1 MTTADENVAQTAEIR
16 QAIPLRPR
24 VSVIVASHN
33 ARGNIEQCLK
43 AVEAAGREHLT
54 EVIVVDNSSDGAA
67 DYVATHFPHVSL
79 LRAPS
84 RHLIPRLWEA
94 GIRAASGE
102 LVAITTAD
110 FIPRPDW
117 IGRIVEAHREPYAGV
132 GGAIENE
139 PEGGPVSWAIYFCR
153 YSPYMPPF
161 DAATVPDFAGDNAS
175 YKRSALQGYEEVWRN
190 GFWEAEVHARM
201 VADGLEL
208 YLCPQIL
215 VTHRKSYSFAAFMAQ
230 RFFHG
235 RQCGSERAARMS
247 LGGRI
252 TRVFAAPLVPFVML
266 YRIVARVLRRRRFVG
281 QFLTSAPVML
291 AFFSSWAAGEL
302 VGFVSPSRIDGEM

>member
-1 MTTADENVAQTAEIR
+1 MTTMDESVG
-16 QAIPLRPR
+16 QAGKSHRPHPLRPQ

-33 ARGNIEQCLK
+33 ARGNIKQCLD
-43 AVEAAGREHLT
+43 ALQVARREHDA
-54 EVIVVDNSSDGAA
+54 EIIIVDNSSDGTA
-67 DYVATHFPHVSL
+67 DYVAKHFPHVTL
-79 LRAPS
+79 LSARPKD
-84 RHLIPRLWEA
+84 LTPRLWEA
-94 GIRAASGE
+94 GIRAASGD

-110 FIPRPDW
+110 FIPRADW
-117 IGRIVEAHREPYAGV
+117 IGRIVEVHREPYAGV

-161 DAATVPDFAGDNAS
+161 DAAKVHDFAGDNAS
-175 YKRSALQGYEEVWRN
+175 YKRSELLRYGQARRN
-190 GFWEAEVHARM
+190 GFWEAEVHALM
-201 VADGLEL
+201 IADGLEL
-208 YLCPQIL
+208 YLCPRIL
-215 VTHRKSYSFAAFMAQ
+215 VTHRKTYSFGAFMAQ

-235 RQCGSERAARMS
+235 RQRGSERAAHMS

-266 YRIVARVLRRRRFVG
+266 YRVAARVLQRRRFVA
-281 QFLTSAPVML
+281 QFLTAAPVML

-302 VGFVSPSRIDGEM
+302 VGFIAPSRIDGEM

>member
-1 MTTADENVAQTAEIR
+1 MEQSVGQAGGSR
-16 QAIPLRPR
+16 QPQKLRPH

-33 ARGNIEQCLK
+33 ARRNIEQCLS
-43 AVEAAGREHLT
+43 ALEVARQEHDA
-54 EVIVVDNSSDGAA
+54 EIIIVDNSSDGTAG
-67 DYVATHFPHVSL
+67 YISTHFPQVTL
-79 LRAPS
+79 LRAP
-84 RHLIPRLWEA
+84 PRDLTPLLWEA
-94 GIRAASGE
+94 GIRAASGD

-117 IGRIVEAHREPYAGV
+117 IGRIVEAHQEPYAGV

-161 DAATVPDFAGDNAS
+161 DAAKVHDFAGDNAS
-175 YKRSALQGYEEVWRN
+175 YKRSKLLQYEEARQN

-208 YLCPQIL
+208 YLCPRIL
-215 VTHRKSYSFAAFMAQ
+215 VTHRKSYSFGAFMAQ

-247 LGGRI
+247 LGRRI

-266 YRIVARVLRRRRFVG
+266 YRVAMRVLKQRRRG
-281 QFLTSAPVML
+281 AQFLAAAPVML

-302 VGFVSPSRIDGEM
+302 VGFIAPSRIDGKM